1 MARTSNN
8 NDEAT
13 KETTETVSEQTVK
26 KQAATAP
33 KTKTA
38 TKLIYAGPSIARFGL
53 VSGATYSAGRPK
65 HVPEELHFAFV
76 PIAEYK
82 TKSASGAFKQ
92 RLADA
97 LKKINGGK

>member
-8 NDEAT
+8 DDTN
-13 KETTETVSEQTVK
+13 KKTTEAVSEQTTK
-26 KQAATAP
+26 KQAAAAP
-33 KTKTA
+33 KAKTA

-53 VSGATYSAGRPK
+53 TSGATYSSGRPK

-82 TKSASGAFKQ
+82 TKSASGAFKR

>member
-8 NDEAT
+8 NDETT
-13 KETTETVSEQTVK
+13 KKTTETVSEQTVK

-33 KTKTA
+33 KAKPA
-38 TKLIYAGPSIARFGL
+38 TKLIYAGPSITRFGL
-53 VSGATYSAGRPK
+53 ISGATYTGRPK

-82 TKSASGAFKQ
+82 TKSASGAFRQ